1 MPKKT
6 IDNKPIM
13 LRLSN
18 LDVIEMIGELDEA
31 KIYKSKNELINKML
45 EYGAPE
51 LYTRIFGKAK
61 YTKVTTSSSVELILE
76 KLDEMTS
83 RQRSSANTENEL
95 FSLLSIIEF
104 LTTTLL
110 NIELAKANGETV
122 TEGQVTAGLYS
133 TLPPKLEALKNKL
146 AGRLD

>member
-13 LRLSN
+13 LRLNN
-18 LDVIEMIGELDEA
+18 LDVIETIAELEA
-31 KIYKSKNELINKML
+31 LNIYKSKNELINKML

-51 LYTRIFGKAK
+51 LYTRIIGKPR
-61 YTKVTTSSSVELILE
+61 TSQQLTTSSVELINQ
-76 KLDEMTS
+76 KLDDLS
-83 RQRSSANTENEL
+83 ARQSSSLATENEL

-104 LTTTLL
+104 LATNLL
-110 NIELAKANGETV
+110 NIELAKTKGETV
-122 TEGQVTAGLYS
+122 TESNVSSGLYS

-146 AGRLD
+146 AGRLE